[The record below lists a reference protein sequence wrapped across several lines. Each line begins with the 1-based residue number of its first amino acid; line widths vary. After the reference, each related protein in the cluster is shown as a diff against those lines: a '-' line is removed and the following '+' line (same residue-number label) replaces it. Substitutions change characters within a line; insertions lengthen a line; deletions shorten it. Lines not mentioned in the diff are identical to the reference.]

1 MGGRKGWREV
11 GPGEAPNF
19 KWVFSGERQNYKKLS
34 NFNKKRMINH
44 FECNDEI
51 TTKDN
56 LIRNLTLYCQTKKME
71 VFNVTPL
78 TFVID
83 FDD

>member
-1 MGGRKGWREV
+1 
-11 GPGEAPNF
+11 
-19 KWVFSGERQNYKKLS
+19 
-34 NFNKKRMINH
+34 MINH
-44 FECNDEI
+44 FECNEEI

-56 LIRNLTLYCQTKKME
+56 LIRNLTLYCQTNKIE